1 MGAIYP
7 VIPKGFEMMRIKRK
21 SLVVGLVSS
30 VIVAVVLIM
39 TLVGYSVYLELKKGE
54 FERVY
59 QELLEK
65 AKAKVY
71 SGHLDIF
78 GLDARIENTGALKG
92 KPIVEGAIT
101 NRGTRNVV
109 NLVIKLSFLDKDSA
123 VIYEFAARPQEPALP
138 HIYTYTH
145 SSETIKPGETLKFKK
160 IIASCPTE
168 IFVELR
174 EGEKPA
180 KSFGRWSGRLTSEIV
195 SLDFL

>member
-1 MGAIYP
+1 MG
-7 VIPKGFEMMRIKRK
+7 IKRK
-21 SLVVGLVSS
+21 SLIVGLVSS
-30 VIVAVVLIM
+30 IVIAVVLIM
-39 TLVGYSVYLELKKGE
+39 TLVGYSLYLELKNGE

-71 SGHLDIF
+71 SKNLDIF

-101 NRGTRNVV
+101 NKGTRDVT
-109 NLVIKLSFLDKDSA
+109 NLAIKLNFLDKDSA
-123 VIYEFAARPQEPALP
+123 VIYEFTARPQEPALP
-138 HIYTYTH
+138 HTYTYTY
-145 SSETIKPGETLKFKK
+145 SSAAIKPGETLKFKK
-160 IIASCPTE
+160 IIANCPTE

-180 KSFGRWSGRLTSEIV
+180 KSFGRWSGKLTSETV